1 MPGPPAARCIAPLT
15 RAAQSGMADVLLCA
29 PEATAVAALD
39 ARLSGTASLRVDN
52 FAADDL
58 TAALSGM
65 GDLTLT
71 SGAPAAHAR
80 LQLSG
85 SGKLV
90 AAARRADVTLTGMGD
105 VYVTAAEAV
114 SGSIGG
120 MGNVRYSPA
129 SAACSVN
136 GFGMGGCAAG
146 EAPPPRLRCSDH
158 GGKELDAGNAQGF
171 VVDVSGSQCQVH
183 TP

>member
-1 MPGPPAARCIAPLT
+1 
-15 RAAQSGMADVLLCA
+15 MADVLLCA
-29 PEATAVAALD
+29 PEATAVSSLD

-52 FAADDL
+52 LAADDL
-58 TAALSGM
+58 AAALSGM

-71 SGAPAAHAR
+71 GAPAAHAR

-85 SGKLV
+85 SGKVV
-90 AAARRADVTLTGMGD
+90 AAARHADVTLTGMGD
-105 VYVTAAEAV
+105 VFVTGAEDI

-129 SAACSVN
+129 TAACSVS
-136 GFGMGGCAAG
+136 GFGMGSCSAG

-158 GGKELDAGNAQGF
+158 DGKELDAGNAQGF